1 MPHIIGFDTETILR
15 NGSYQF
21 FSAQFF
27 SPPLKLN
34 HFILSPSLLTK
45 IFTRKL
51 NKAYLLSVNA
61 EYDVAVLRKVLP
73 NDYVFKCL
81 YNKSRFIWCKIYFG
95 DYVFKVYDLRN
106 IFPNYSLEKIGKV
119 IGVEKLPKPDYLG
132 LRPPQT
138 EDETI
143 YFIKYAMRDAEICYK
158 AGEFILNKIG
168 KIKPTAPSL
177 AFYYYT
183 KHFRKFGCY
192 LSINEAIEEK
202 IRLAYHGGRTESYVR
217 GTLPDKVY
225 VYDVKSLY
233 PYIMATQKLPFVL
246 DEIKVKSD
254 VNLDKEG
261 VAKVTVIQDA
271 DLPILATKTQTKD
284 GFIKLV
290 FPNGKFT
297 GWFTY
302 TELRYLQFKGLG
314 KILKVYEAIEVD
326 RSAYFFKE
334 YVEHFYRLKESETE
348 GRDFYKIMLNSLYGK
363 FAERVSNPTII
374 LTQDGKIFETVERH
388 NHNGGLKR
396 NLLFAVYI
404 TAKGRIYMHS
414 LMNKLKV
421 DDLCYTDTDSIHSLT
436 PISFCGDDL
445 GALEFKGSG
454 YATYVRSKFYIF
466 NDVVKCRGLQFLI
479 SAKDLKRLI
488 ELNKVATFGKVLLR
502 VKSAF
507 RRQKEFLTEVEQIK
521 NFSIKPDY
529 KRDYLKE
536 LEGKTLLT
544 NFTLS
549 KPLELNGD

>member
-1 MPHIIGFDTETILR
+1 
-15 NGSYQF
+15 
-21 FSAQFF
+21 
-27 SPPLKLN
+27 
-34 HFILSPSLLTK
+34 
-45 IFTRKL
+45 L

-73 NDYVFKCL
+73 SDYVFKCL
-81 YNKSRFIWCKIYFG
+81 YNKSRFIWCKIYHN

-138 EDETI
+138 ESESI
-143 YFIKYAMRDAEICYK
+143 YFIKYAMRDAEICYR

-177 AFYYYT
+177 SFYYYN

-192 LSINEAIEEK
+192 LSLNESLEEK
-202 IRLAYHGGRTESYVR
+202 IRMAYHGGRTESYVR

-233 PYIMATQKLPFVL
+233 PYIMATQKLPFTL
-246 DEIKVKSD
+246 NEIKVKSD

-261 VAKVTVIQDA
+261 VAKVTVLQDA
-271 DLPILATKTQTKD
+271 DLPILSTKTQTKD

-290 FPNGKFT
+290 FPNGRFT

-314 KILKVYEAIEVD
+314 KIVKVHEALEVD
-326 RSAYFFKE
+326 RSAYFFRE
-334 YVEHFYRLKESETE
+334 YVEHFYRLKETEKE

-363 FAERVSNPTII
+363 FAERVSNPTVI
-374 LTQDGKIFETVERH
+374 LTSDGKVFETVERR

-404 TAKGRIYMHS
+404 AAKGRIYMHS
-414 LMNKLKV
+414 LMSKIAV
-421 DDLCYTDTDSIHSLT
+421 DKLCYTDTDSIHSLT
-436 PISFCGDDL
+436 PISFCGDKL
-445 GALEFKGSG
+445 GDLEFKGSG
-454 YATYVRSKFYIF
+454 YATYIRSKFYIF
-466 NDVVKCRGLQFLI
+466 NDIVKCRGLQFLL
-479 SAKDLKRLI
+479 SANDLKRLI

-507 RRQKEFLTEVEQIK
+507 RRQKEFLSEVEQIK

-529 KRDYLKE
+529 KREYLKE
-536 LEGKTLLT
+536 LEGKNLLT
-544 NFTLS
+544 DFTLS
-549 KPLELNGD
+549 RPLDLIGD